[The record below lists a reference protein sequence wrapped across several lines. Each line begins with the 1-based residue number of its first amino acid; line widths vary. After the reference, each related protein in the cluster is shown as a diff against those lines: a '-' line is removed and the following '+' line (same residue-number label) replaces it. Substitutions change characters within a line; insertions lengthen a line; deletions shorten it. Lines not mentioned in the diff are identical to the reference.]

1 MTFSM
6 EIYSAKEGWKE
17 HDRYDSA
24 EAMYNAWLSI
34 YDNSLDLDTD
44 KYNFNLISGP
54 FVKPI
59 TLYHWG
65 RTFTGLGER
74 LGRPGPIKTR
84 RKDESV

>member
-6 EIYSAKEGWKE
+6 EIYSEKDGWKE
-17 HDRYDSA
+17 CGRYDSA
-24 EAMYNAWLSI
+24 EVMYNAWLSI

-65 RTFTGLGER
+65 RTFTGWAER
-74 LGRPGPIKTR
+74 FGRSGPIKTR